1 MGLIPAGAM
10 PHVKRFGWSGLLAL
24 GVVIVM
30 LAGINP
36 ITLIS
41 GKVSPPPPPT
51 SITGVPA
58 SSASLAEIAAYPPIV
73 GGEAELMWRRFFWQ
87 TAIRYPRVTMSVV
100 ESSSGFGCGM
110 AGKDLTVFY
119 CPDNRLVYVDSSAYD
134 RLRARFPL
142 GADYAM
148 AYLVAESYGH
158 HVQWA
163 LGVFTDLVA
172 LQSQRDAEAV
182 AALERQID
190 QQAACYAAMWTITA
204 GIDELDR
211 NAGVMAAV
219 EAVEAN
225 RRNAIINL
233 PLGRVVPEVLAT
245 ASSAARA
252 FWYDKGYAIPA
263 PGSCKLDK
271 IAAEGLV

>member
-10 PHVKRFGWSGLLAL
+10 PHVRRFGLSGALAL
-24 GVVIVM
+24 GVVIAM

-36 ITLIS
+36 VTLIS

-58 SSASLAEIAAYPPIV
+58 STATLEQIAAYPPVV

-87 TAIRYPRVTMSVV
+87 TAIRYPRVTLGVV
-100 ESSSGFGCGM
+100 ETSGAFGCGM
-110 AGKDLTVFY
+110 AGKDLTVLY
-119 CPDNRLVYVDSSAYD
+119 CPDNRMVYVDADAYG
-134 RLRARFPL
+134 RLRAEFPL
-142 GADYAM
+142 GADYAV
-148 AYLVAESYGH
+148 AYLIAEAYGH

-172 LQSQRDAEAV
+172 LQSQHDADGA

-190 QQAACYAAMWTITA
+190 QQAACYAGMWTITA
-204 GIDELDR
+204 GIDELDK
-211 NAGVMAAV
+211 NAAVMAAV
-219 EAVEAN
+219 AAVEAN
-225 RRNAIINL
+225 RGHAIVNL
-233 PLGRVVPEVLAT
+233 PLGKVVPEALSA
-245 ASSAARA
+245 ASPEARA

-263 PGSCKLDK
+263 PGSCKLEK
-271 IAAEGLV
+271 IAAEGTV

>member
-1 MGLIPAGAM
+1 MGLIPAAAL
-10 PHVKRFGWSGLLAL
+10 PHVKRFGWSGVLAV
-24 GVVIVM
+24 GVVVVM

-36 ITLIS
+36 VTLIT

-58 SSASLAEIAAYPPIV
+58 SSATAAEIAAYPPIV

-87 TAIRYPRVTMSVV
+87 TAIRYPQVTMDVV
-100 ESSSGFGCGM
+100 DTSSGFGCGM

-119 CPDNRLVYVDSSAYD
+119 CPQNRLVYVDTEAYQ
-134 RLRARFPL
+134 RLRSRFPL

-148 AYLVAESYGH
+148 AYLVAEAYGH

-172 LQSQRDAEAV
+172 LQSRQQAEPI

-204 GIDELDR
+204 GIDELNR
-211 NAGVMAAV
+211 NAAVMAAV
-219 EAVEAN
+219 DAVEAN

-233 PLGRVVPEVLAT
+233 PPGMVVPEVLAT
-245 ASSAARA
+245 ASPTARS

-263 PGSCKLDK
+263 PGSCKLEK
-271 IAAEGLV
+271 IATEGLV